1 MFCVMMLHVSLRGE
15 QMPTLYAAFKG
26 NGNSANKIVRS
37 LDGDKLFLTN
47 SYGGLKKDIDNV
59 NDTYDLVY
67 MFGLD
72 KALKGNVRVEST
84 ARKDGVCLYS
94 DVDFHSIATELN
106 QSGIMTQIGNTPT
119 QSLCNE
125 AYWHMLKK
133 YNCHVL
139 FFHVPSIKYI
149 TEDFIAKVSA
159 VLC

>member
-1 MFCVMMLHVSLRGE
+1 
-15 QMPTLYAAFKG
+15 MPTLYAAFKG

-47 SYGGLKKDIDNV
+47 SYHGLKQDIDNISGA
-59 NDTYDLVY
+59 YDVVY

-72 KALKGNVRVEST
+72 KRLKGNIRIDCVAQKDDVR
-84 ARKDGVCLYS
+84 LYS
-94 DVDFHSIATELN
+94 DVDFHSIAIELN
-106 QSGIMTQIGNTPT
+106 QRGIITDIGNTPI

-133 YNCHVL
+133 YNRQAV

-149 TEDFIAKVSA
+149 TEDFIEKIKAS
-159 VLC
+159 L

>member
-1 MFCVMMLHVSLRGE
+1 MS
-15 QMPTLYAAFKG
+15 TLYVAFKG

-47 SYGGLKKDIDNV
+47 SYNGLKQDIDNISGA
-59 NDTYDLVY
+59 YDVVY

-72 KALKGNVRVEST
+72 KRLKGNIRIDCV
-84 ARKDGVCLYS
+84 AQKDDVSLYS
-94 DVDFHSIATELN
+94 DVDVHSIALKCN
-106 QSGIMTQIGNTPT
+106 QSGIIADIGNTPI

-133 YNCHVL
+133 YNRQAV

-149 TEDFIAKVSA
+149 TEGFIEKIKAS
-159 VLC
+159 L

>member
-1 MFCVMMLHVSLRGE
+1 MTGYEILRPIRKVKHEFVFHMFCVMMLYVSLRGE

-26 NGNSANKIVRS
+26 NGNSANKIVRG

-59 NDTYDLVY
+59 NDTYDL
-67 MFGLD
+67 
-72 KALKGNVRVEST
+72 
-84 ARKDGVCLYS
+84 
-94 DVDFHSIATELN
+94 
-106 QSGIMTQIGNTPT
+106 GNTPT

-125 AYWHMLKK
+125 AYWYMLKK
-133 YNCHVL
+133 CNCHVL

-149 TEDFIAKVSA
+149 TEDFIAKISA

>member
-1 MFCVMMLHVSLRGE
+1 
-15 QMPTLYAAFKG
+15 MPTLYAAFKG

-59 NDTYDLVY
+59 NDTYDL
-67 MFGLD
+67 
-72 KALKGNVRVEST
+72 
-84 ARKDGVCLYS
+84 
-94 DVDFHSIATELN
+94 
-106 QSGIMTQIGNTPT
+106 GNTPM

-149 TEDFIAKVSA
+149 TEDFQRKVSA